1 MNAPLRQKLH
11 ILREH
16 GEDAA
21 HEEMRHILRVASA
34 LLQRLAHLREALGDV
49 AGDAGGFLRRVE
61 GMRLLP
67 DALQMRADV
76 VLAQIVHVDP
86 KPVAVGEMAIGAPG
100 SGEVGVKLQAVA
112 DVADNDEGRRRM
124 IRIEQEDVRLR
135 LLARILHQHV
145 PALRD
150 AALAEIGGLVSER
163 CEFASLNLSSVRQAR
178 LLGLENEGIFLV
190 EIDEF

>member
-1 MNAPLRQKLH
+1 MIDALLQQLRERAFRQKLH

-21 HEEMRHILRVASA
+21 HEKMRHILRGASA
-34 LLQRLAHLREALGDV
+34 LLQRLAHLRKALGDV

-76 VLAQIVHVDP
+76 VLAQIVHVDA

-100 SGEVGVKLQAVA
+100 AGEVGVKLQAVA
-112 DVADNDEGRRRM
+112 DIADNDEGRRRM
-124 IRIEQEDVRLR
+124 IRIEQEDIRLR
-135 LLARILHQHV
+135 LLARILHHHV

-150 AALAEIGGLVSER
+150 AALAEIGGLVSEQVR
-163 CEFASLNLSSVRQAR
+163 VCLAQPSVRQAGATAWPR
-178 LLGLENEGIFLV
+178 E
-190 EIDEF
+190 

>member
-1 MNAPLRQKLH
+1 
-11 ILREH
+11 
-16 GEDAA
+16 
-21 HEEMRHILRVASA
+21 
-34 LLQRLAHLREALGDV
+34 
-49 AGDAGGFLRRVE
+49 
-61 GMRLLP
+61 
-67 DALQMRADV
+67 
-76 VLAQIVHVDP
+76 
-86 KPVAVGEMAIGAPG
+86 
-100 SGEVGVKLQAVA
+100 
-112 DVADNDEGRRRM
+112 M

-150 AALAEIGGLVSER
+150 AALAEIGGLVSDR